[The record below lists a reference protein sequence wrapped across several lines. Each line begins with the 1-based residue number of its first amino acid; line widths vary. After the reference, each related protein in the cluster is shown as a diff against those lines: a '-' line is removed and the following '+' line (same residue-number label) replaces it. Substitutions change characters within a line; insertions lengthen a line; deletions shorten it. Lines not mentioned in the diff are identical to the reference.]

1 MGRIGWK
8 AGKKGIKRR
17 NISLTE
23 RHPPDSFRIV
33 FVDNMDA
40 IKEALV
46 AVLALFALRFSA
58 REGGAGNVVGSAAG
72 VLMVTTDPTFGTPI
86 ISAF

>member
-1 MGRIGWK
+1 M
-8 AGKKGIKRR
+8 KRR

-23 RHPPDSFRIV
+23 RHPPDCFRIV

-46 AVLALFALRFSA
+46 AVLAMIALRFSA
-58 REGGAGNVVGSAAG
+58 REGGAGNVDGSAAG
-72 VLMVTTDPTFGTPI
+72 VLVVTTDPTFGTPI
-86 ISAF
+86 IRAY